1 MNKFNLKVVTPKRV
15 IIEEQAD
22 SITLPSKSG
31 EITILARH
39 IPLFSLLVDGIIKI
53 KNDKE
58 EKYFAIGGGYVE
70 TDGSEVTVLVSR
82 AHGQD
87 ELDEKSVLEARNKAE
102 KDLSEITDVI
112 ERNEAMATLR
122 RSIVD
127 LKLLTKVKRR
137 SQVR

>member
-53 KNDKE
+53 KNDNE
-58 EKYFAIGGGYVE
+58 EKFFAIGGGYVE
-70 TDGSEVTVLVSR
+70 TDGQEVTVLVSR

-127 LKLLTKVKRR
+127 LKLLTKVKRK
-137 SQVR
+137 SQIR